1 MKSRKNA
8 KKKNIKIILYLLIF
22 IWLVI
27 NLIRFPNNCI
37 TAAKKGLLTWFNIII
52 PSLFPFFIVTDLL
65 INFGFVELI
74 GTLLEPLMKPIFNV
88 SGKGAFPL
96 VMSFTSG
103 YPVGVKLISSLRKN
117 NTFTKVEA
125 QRLLSFCSTSGPI
138 FMIGAISTGMLNN
151 QSISPLIIIPHYLG
165 AITVGIIFRFYQNQ
179 ADKNNQKLTRISM
192 KYSFSKILV
201 SNNDTSIANLLANS
215 IKSGFS
221 SLTII
226 GGFMI
231 FYSVVVE
238 ILKTS
243 HVINII
249 NNIIIAITP
258 LEINCKTLEALLP
271 GLFEI
276 TIGCAEISK
285 LTELSFLSK
294 IIIINFLIG
303 WSGFSIH
310 SQALSFIQSTDLD
323 GKIYV
328 FSKLLHG
335 AFASIY
341 SYILYKLKYTNVTL
355 PSFKPQIV
363 FWNTL
368 SINSWV
374 KISAFSLHILL
385 YSSIF
390 LIIYGLIISTINKI
404 LFNK

>member
-1 MKSRKNA
+1 MNS
-8 KKKNIKIILYLLIF
+8 KKNLKIIFYLIIF

-37 TAAKKGLLTWFNIII
+37 IAAKKGLLTWFNIIV
-52 PSLFPFFIVTDLL
+52 PSLFPFFIITDLL
-65 INFGFVELI
+65 INFGFVDLI

-103 YPVGVKLISSLRKN
+103 YPVGVKLISSLRKE

-138 FMIGAISTGMLNN
+138 FMIGAVSTGMLNN
-151 QSISPLIIIPHYLG
+151 QTISPLIVLPHYLG
-165 AITVGIIFRFYQNQ
+165 AITVGIIFRFYQYKR
-179 ADKNNQKLTRISM
+179 DKNNQKFTKASI
-192 KYSFSKILV
+192 KNSFNKLLNY
-201 SNNDTSIANLLANS
+201 SNNVSIANLLANS

-243 HVINII
+243 NFIDII

-258 LEINCKTLEALLP
+258 LKTNCKILEALLP

-276 TIGCAEISK
+276 TIGCVEISN

-294 IIIINFLIG
+294 IMIINFLIG

-310 SQALSFIQSTDLD
+310 SQALSFIQTTDLN

-335 AFASIY
+335 SFSSIY
-341 SYILYKLKYTNVTL
+341 SYILYKLKYTNLTL
-355 PSFKPQIV
+355 PSFKPQIT

-368 SINSWV
+368 SITSWIKV
-374 KISAFSLHILL
+374 SAFSLQILL
-385 YSSIF
+385 HSIVF
-390 LIIYGLIISTINKI
+390 LIIYGLIISSINKI